1 MSQLPEQLLKS
12 GNMPMMMPMGQ
23 NLNILNP
30 VPMPPQMQ
38 AQPNMVPN
46 PNLVMGTGP
55 DPKSQANIDTS
66 N

>member
-1 MSQLPEQLLKS
+1 MIV
-12 GNMPMMMPMGQ
+12 PMGQ
-23 NLNILNP
+23 NLNILNQ

-46 PNLVMGTGP
+46 PNLVIGTGP